1 MDVKRLAMLVG
12 IVLLVVTIISVTAV
26 AVTPTAFLPGIG
38 GIILVVL
45 AGLASQRENL
55 ARHAMHGAMLVA
67 LLMALGSLRVF
78 TNPPD
83 NTIVAAAQY
92 VTLGASLVLLVVG
105 INSFIQARRA
115 RKA

>member
-1 MDVKRLAMLVG
+1 MDLKRLTVVVG
-12 IVLLVVTIISVTAV
+12 VILIVVTIISVAVV

-38 GIILVVL
+38 GIILIAL
-45 AGLASQRENL
+45 GMLASQRESM

-83 NTIVAAAQY
+83 NQIVAAAQY
-92 VTLGASLVLLVVG
+92 VTLGASAVLLVLG
-105 INSFIQARRA
+105 INSFIQARRTRQA
-115 RKA
+115 